1 MSAPRYT
8 GVAILCIF
16 FSLFFAIAFLFSD
29 LTLTMIV
36 GGEDSAGSWMSGVLL
51 TISATITAII
61 ASKRGWW
68 PWMMFSMFF
77 ILLAVDENF
86 MIHEAIK
93 RHIVFTTFESTNH
106 PDYWK
111 GELPVIFAACNGLVV
126 AWIMWRNVDNRVRW
140 LVVSGVIFGTTSVT
154 IDVLS
159 AGVLWEDSCKLI
171 GELCVACALA
181 WEVSREV

>member
-8 GVAILCIF
+8 GVVLLCTF
-16 FSLFFAIAFLFSD
+16 FFLVFAIAFLFGN
-29 LTLTMIV
+29 LTPTLII
-36 GGEDSAGSWMSGVLL
+36 GGEDSVGSWMSGVLL
-51 TISATITAII
+51 VISATTTAIM

-68 PWMMFSMFF
+68 PWMIFSVFF

-93 RHIVFTTFESTNH
+93 RHIVFTTFESTDH
-106 PDYWK
+106 PVYWK
-111 GELPVIFAACNGLVV
+111 GELPVIFAACNGLLV
-126 AWIMWRNVDNRVRW
+126 AWIMWKHIDKSVRW
-140 LVVSGVIFGTTSVT
+140 MVVTGVIFGTTSVI

-171 GELCVACALA
+171 GELSVTSALV
-181 WEVSREV
+181 WNTQKP